1 MSTCWNAWYAKCP
14 FFRTDDGRNTI
25 TCEGITDACTF
36 SLRFTKKSDF
46 EKRMEVFCMQK
57 YENCE
62 VYRMIAEQYEE

>member
-25 TCEGITDACTF
+25 TCEGIGDACSF
-36 SLRFTKKSDF
+36 SLRFTKKSDY
-46 EKRMEVFCMQK
+46 EKQMEVFCMQK

-62 VYRMIAEQYEE
+62 VYRMIESQYEE